1 MEIIGLSMHIVNVD
15 QLDNGVLVNFE
26 DGVCAFFEAAFLYTQ
41 MDKRVAV
48 DFSDTSSTPPAPD
61 GR

>member
-1 MEIIGLSMHIVNVD
+1 MSMHIVNVD

-48 DFSDTSSTPPAPD
+48 DFSDTSFTPPAPD